1 MKKLI
6 VFLSIFCTLN
16 FQLMAQETNLIADT
30 MKDASVIAVAGVGGA
45 ILGLSTLSFV
55 DEPQD
60 HLSNIYIGAA
70 IGVIIGVG
78 YVAYSA
84 ATKGRNYYYENG
96 AVPDFSTKDRL
107 TWHNQNFWSSKKEQK
122 PTFFDYRLTF

>member
-1 MKKLI
+1 MKVWL
-6 VFLSIFCTLN
+6 LSIVLLLSN
-16 FQLMAQETNLIADT
+16 VSPLKAQETNMLADT

-84 ATKGRNYYYENG
+84 ATKSRNYYYENG

-107 TWHNQNFWSSKKEQK
+107 AWHNQNFWTEKTKNL
-122 PTFFDYRLTF
+122 PTFFDYRFTF